1 MSGSM
6 SLFPMFLKLTG
17 RKCVVVGA
25 GTIAEDKIIS
35 LLAAEADITVIA
47 PAVNNR
53 VRELANS
60 GRVSLIERSFVASDL
75 ADAFLVI
82 AATAST
88 SVNRE
93 IFEEAQLRGVLCN
106 AVDDPENCDFYFPAV
121 VQRGALQIAIST
133 AGESPA
139 LAQRLRVEIEEQLDA
154 GTGDWLTRLGE
165 ARREVLATVPA
176 GEQRRQLLHRL
187 STREIC
193 DAAECPSRKLIARAQ
208 ESAALQRKQGVG
220 S

>member
-1 MSGSM
+1 MA
-6 SLFPMFLKLTG
+6 LFPMFLKLTG

-25 GTIAEDKIIS
+25 GTIAEGKITS
-35 LLAAEADITVIA
+35 LLDAGAEVTVIA
-47 PAVNNR
+47 PIINIAVR
-53 VRELANS
+53 QLASLGCVALMEREFVPEDLS
-60 GRVSLIERSFVASDL
+60 G
-75 ADAFLVI
+75 AFLVI
-82 AATAST
+82 AATSNT
-88 SVNRE
+88 EVNRAVY
-93 IFEEAQLRGVLCN
+93 EEAQRRGVLCN

-121 VQRGALQIAIST
+121 AQRGALQIAIST

-139 LAQRLRVEIEEQLDA
+139 LAQRLRVEIEKQLDSA
-154 GTGDWLTRLGE
+154 TGDWLTRLGE
-165 ARREVLATVPA
+165 ARREVLATVPP
-176 GEQRRQLLHRL
+176 GEERRQLLHRL

>member
-1 MSGSM
+1 M
-6 SLFPMFLKLTG
+6 
-17 RKCVVVGA
+17 
-25 GTIAEDKIIS
+25 
-35 LLAAEADITVIA
+35 
-47 PAVNNR
+47 
-53 VRELANS
+53 
-60 GRVSLIERSFVASDL
+60 
-75 ADAFLVI
+75 
-82 AATAST
+82 
-88 SVNRE
+88 
-93 IFEEAQLRGVLCN
+93 LCN

>member
-1 MSGSM
+1 MA
-6 SLFPMFLKLTG
+6 LFPMFLKLAG

-25 GTIAEDKIIS
+25 GKIAESKITS
-35 LLAAEADITVIA
+35 LLNAGAEVTVVA
-47 PAVNNR
+47 PAINLA
-53 VRELANS
+53 VRQLAS
-60 GRVSLIERSFVASDL
+60 LGGVALIEREFVLEDL
-75 ADAFLVI
+75 SGAFLVI
-82 AATAST
+82 AATSNAE
-88 SVNRE
+88 VNRAVY
-93 IFEEAQLRGVLCN
+93 EEARRRGILCN

-139 LAQRLRVEIEEQLDA
+139 LAQRLRAEIEEQFNA
-154 GTGDWLTRLGE
+154 ATGDWLARVGE

-176 GEQRRQLLHRL
+176 GEERRQLLHKL

-193 DAAECPSRKLIARAQ
+193 GLAECPSRKLIAQAQ
-208 ESAALQRKQGVG
+208 ALAALQGNPGAG

>member
-1 MSGSM
+1 MA
-6 SLFPMFLKLTG
+6 LFPMFLKLTR
-17 RKCVVVGA
+17 RKCAVVGA
-25 GTIAEDKIIS
+25 GTIAESKITS
-35 LLAAEADITVIA
+35 LLDAEAEVTVIA
-47 PAVNNR
+47 PVINIAVR
-53 VRELANS
+53 QLAS
-60 GRVSLIERSFVASDL
+60 LGCVALIEREFVREDL
-75 ADAFLVI
+75 SGTFLVI
-82 AATAST
+82 AATSNAE
-88 SVNRE
+88 VNRAVY
-93 IFEEAQLRGVLCN
+93 EEAQRRGVLCN